1 MKISR
6 IVLNNARKKE
16 IDIMVL
22 FSGSESWFSVQFP
35 EGRGS
40 KIS

>member
-22 FSGSESWFSVQFP
+22 FSDSENWFSVQFP
-35 EGRGS
+35 EGWGS